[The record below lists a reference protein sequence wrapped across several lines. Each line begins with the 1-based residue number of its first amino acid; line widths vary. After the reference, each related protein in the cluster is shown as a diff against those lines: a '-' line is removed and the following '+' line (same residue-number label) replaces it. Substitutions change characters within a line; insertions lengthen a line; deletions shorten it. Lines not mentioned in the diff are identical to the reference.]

1 MTIRLSNVSTHV
13 STLKYNKK
21 KLSIN
26 NLKMDIECSI
36 RHLVPNHVLVNIEI
50 NFLSSLIQCHWLARH
65 LLPKPVHDIELIE
78 INSLTHF

>member
-1 MTIRLSNVSTHV
+1 MTIRLSNVSMYV
-13 STLKYNKK
+13 STLKKK
-21 KLSIN
+21 NSIN

-50 NFLSSLIQCHWLARH
+50 NFLSSLIQCHWLA
-65 LLPKPVHDIELIE
+65 KPVHDIELIE